1 MAELEEQ
8 LEAAGVVAGLRD
20 ALSQYGRMVLAANRT
35 FNLTGAKTDRELA
48 EHIID
53 SLTLVPYVRG
63 TVVDIGS
70 GAGFP
75 AIPLALATGAAVTMV
90 ESTGKKA
97 RFLQE
102 AIDAL
107 NVNATV
113 TNERAEI
120 AARSEALRDRFET
133 GTARAVGSGPTV
145 LELVLPFVATG
156 GAALLQRGKVD
167 ERERAAM
174 SDAASMLGAEITSET
189 QLAGDLRIVIARK
202 LSATP
207 LRFPRRPGVPAQR
220 PLCLD

>member
-8 LEAAGVVAGLRD
+8 LEAAGVVDGLRD

-145 LELVLPFVATG
+145 LELVLPFVAPG
-156 GAALLQRGKVD
+156 GAALLQRAPPPI
-167 ERERAAM
+167 R
-174 SDAASMLGAEITSET
+174 T
-189 QLAGDLRIVIARK
+189 
-202 LSATP
+202 TP
-207 LRFPRRPGVPAQR
+207 
-220 PLCLD
+220 